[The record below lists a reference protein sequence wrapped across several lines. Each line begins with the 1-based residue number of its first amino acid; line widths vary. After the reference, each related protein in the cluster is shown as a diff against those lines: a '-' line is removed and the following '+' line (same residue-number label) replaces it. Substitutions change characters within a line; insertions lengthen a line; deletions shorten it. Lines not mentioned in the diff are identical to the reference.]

1 LGNSL
6 FYLDPLKIFSYTPV
20 LLALS
25 DYGVRHK
32 RKIIGQ
38 NGLCPVR
45 LAPVFNL
52 QKKIFIG
59 RSFMGRVAIIGVGQ
73 SAFVRGYPGSIRE
86 LAFEGFKECMAD
98 AQVSVKEI
106 DASVICSAPE
116 YDKQRSP
123 AGVFAEYL
131 GLTPQ
136 PTFYVETLCSSS
148 STGVKLAY
156 SLIKSGLHDVVVVLG
171 FQKMSEISSAESQER
186 MGRGADIQW
195 ESPFG
200 TMMPAY
206 YAMYA
211 RAHMKKYGTTPEDL
225 ALIRVKASTYG
236 QINEKAVYR
245 KPVALD
251 MFSDPQSPMSGPV
264 ASPLRV
270 GDCCANADG
279 SSCIILASEEKAK
292 ALSKKPV
299 WILGVG
305 AASSPVNMAGRALF
319 TGLAVGEEAG
329 KQAYKMAGVS
339 PKDVDVA
346 EVHDCFTIAEMMAYE
361 NLGFAK
367 PGEGKDLIKSKETY
381 KEGIIPV
388 NVDGGLLSKGHP
400 IGATGGSQIRT
411 IVLQL
416 RGQAGDMQVK
426 NPEIGLVH
434 NIGGVGLYGN
444 VTILGR
450 S

>member
-1 LGNSL
+1 
-6 FYLDPLKIFSYTPV
+6 
-20 LLALS
+20 
-25 DYGVRHK
+25 
-32 RKIIGQ
+32 
-38 NGLCPVR
+38 
-45 LAPVFNL
+45 
-52 QKKIFIG
+52 
-59 RSFMGRVAIIGVGQ
+59 MGKVGIIGVGQ

-86 LAFEGFKECMAD
+86 LAFEGFKEGMQD
-98 AQVSVKEI
+98 AHIAAKDI

-123 AGVFAEYL
+123 AGVFAEYF

-136 PTFYVETLCSSS
+136 PTFYVESLCSSS
-148 STGVKLAY
+148 SMGVRLAY
-156 SLIKSGLHDVVVVLG
+156 SLIKAGLHDVVAVVG

-211 RAHMKKYGTTPEDL
+211 RAHMAEYGTTSEDL
-225 ALIRVKASTYG
+225 ALIRVKAATYG

-245 KPVALD
+245 KAVTFE
-251 MFSDPQSPMSGPV
+251 MFSDPESPMSNPV

-279 SSCIILASEEKAK
+279 SSCIIVASEEKAK
-292 ALSKKPV
+292 TLSKKPV
-299 WILGVG
+299 WILGLG
-305 AASSPVNMAGRALF
+305 AASTAVNMAGRELF
-319 TGLAVGEEAG
+319 TGLTVGEQAG
-329 KQAYKMAGVS
+329 EQAYKMAGVT
-339 PKDVDVA
+339 PKDIDIA

-381 KEGIIPV
+381 KEGSIPV

-416 RGQAGDMQVK
+416 RGEAGEMQVK
-426 NPEIGLVH
+426 APEIGLVH

-450 S
+450 

>member
-1 LGNSL
+1 
-6 FYLDPLKIFSYTPV
+6 
-20 LLALS
+20 
-25 DYGVRHK
+25 
-32 RKIIGQ
+32 
-38 NGLCPVR
+38 
-45 LAPVFNL
+45 
-52 QKKIFIG
+52 
-59 RSFMGRVAIIGVGQ
+59 MGKVAIIGVGQ

-86 LAFEGFKECMAD
+86 LAFEGFREAMQD
-98 AQVSVKEI
+98 AQIATTDI

-123 AGVFAEYL
+123 AGVLAEYL

-148 STGVKLAY
+148 STGLKIAY
-156 SLIKSGLHDVVVVLG
+156 SLVASGLHDVVAVVG

-206 YAMYA
+206 YATYA
-211 RAHMKKYGTTPEDL
+211 RGHFEKYGTTPDDL
-225 ALIRVKASTYG
+225 ALIRVKAATYG

-245 KPVALD
+245 KPVTFE
-251 MFSDPQSPMSGPV
+251 MFSDPENTMSGPV

-279 SSCIILASEEKAK
+279 SSCLIVANEEKAK
-292 ALSKKPV
+292 LFSKKPV
-299 WILGVG
+299 WIKGLGSASTAVNLANRDLFSGLTVG
-305 AASSPVNMAGRALF
+305 I
-319 TGLAVGEEAG
+319 EAG
-329 KQAYKMAGVS
+329 KQAYKMAGIT
-339 PKDVDVA
+339 PQHINVA

-367 PGEGKDLIKSKETY
+367 PGEGKDLIRSKETY
-381 KEGIIPV
+381 KEGSIPV

-400 IGATGGSQIRT
+400 IGATGGSQVRT

-416 RGQAGDMQVK
+416 RDEAGEMQVK
-426 NPEIGLVH
+426 DPQFGLIH

-450 S
+450 D

>member
-1 LGNSL
+1 L
-6 FYLDPLKIFSYTPV
+6 V
-20 LLALS
+20 
-25 DYGVRHK
+25 
-32 RKIIGQ
+32 
-38 NGLCPVR
+38 
-45 LAPVFNL
+45 
-52 QKKIFIG
+52 
-59 RSFMGRVAIIGVGQ
+59 
-73 SAFVRGYPGSIRE
+73 
-86 LAFEGFKECMAD
+86 FEGFKDAMQD
-98 AQVSVKEI
+98 AQLTTKDI
-106 DASVICSAPE
+106 DASVVCSAPE

-131 GLTPQ
+131 GLNPQ

-148 STGVKLAY
+148 STGLKLAY
-156 SLIKSGLHDVVVVLG
+156 SLVKSGLHEAVAVIG
-171 FQKMSEISSAESQER
+171 FQKMSEISSSESQER

-211 RAHMKKYGTTPEDL
+211 KAHMEKYGTTLDDL
-225 ALIRVKASTYG
+225 ALIRVKAATYG
-236 QINEKAVYR
+236 QLNEKAVYR
-245 KPVALD
+245 KPVEFE
-251 MFSDPQSPMSGPV
+251 MFTDAENRMAGPV

-279 SSCIILASEEKAK
+279 SSCVIVASEEKAK
-292 ALSKKPV
+292 SISKKPV

-305 AASSPVNMAGRALF
+305 AATTSVNLSGRDLF
-319 TGLAVGEEAG
+319 TGLTVAQQASR
-329 KQAYKMAGVS
+329 QAYEMAGVG
-339 PKDVDVA
+339 PKDIDVA

-367 PGEGKDLIKSKETY
+367 PGEGKELIRNKETY
-381 KEGIIPV
+381 QEGSIPV

-416 RGQAGDMQVK
+416 RDEAGDIQVK
-426 NPEIGLVH
+426 NPEIGLIH

-450 S
+450 

>member
-1 LGNSL
+1 
-6 FYLDPLKIFSYTPV
+6 
-20 LLALS
+20 
-25 DYGVRHK
+25 
-32 RKIIGQ
+32 
-38 NGLCPVR
+38 
-45 LAPVFNL
+45 
-52 QKKIFIG
+52 
-59 RSFMGRVAIIGVGQ
+59 MGKVAIIGVGQ
-73 SAFVRGYPGSIRE
+73 SSFVRGYPGTIKE
-86 LAFEGFKECMAD
+86 LAFEGFREALQD
-98 AQVSVKEI
+98 AQITTKDIE
-106 DASVICSAPE
+106 ASIICSAPE

-123 AGVFAEYL
+123 AGVIAEYL
-131 GLTPQ
+131 GLIPQ
-136 PTFYVETLCSSS
+136 PTFYLESLCSSS
-148 STGVKLAY
+148 SMGLKIAY
-156 SLIKSGLHDVVVVLG
+156 SMVKAGLHDSVAVIG

-211 RAHMKKYGTTPEDL
+211 RNHMATYGTTPEDL
-225 ALIRVKASTYG
+225 ALIRVKSGTYG
-236 QINEKAVYR
+236 QLNEKAVYR
-245 KPVALD
+245 KPVTLD
-251 MFSDPQSPMSGPV
+251 MFSDPESTMSGPV

-279 SSCIILASEEKAK
+279 SSCVIVANEEKAK
-292 ALSKKPV
+292 ALCKKPV

-305 AASSPVNMAGRALF
+305 SASTAVNMAGRDLF
-319 TGLAVGEEAG
+319 NGLTVAQQAGE
-329 KQAYKMAGVS
+329 QAYKMAGVT
-339 PKDVDVA
+339 PKDIDVA

-367 PGEGKDLIKSKETY
+367 PGEGKELIRAKETY
-381 KEGIIPV
+381 KDGSIPV

-416 RGQAGDMQVK
+416 RGEAGEIQVK
-426 NPEIGLVH
+426 DPEIGLVH

-444 VTILGR
+444 VSILGR
-450 S
+450 

>member
-1 LGNSL
+1 MNPTREPEHQ
-6 FYLDPLKIFSYTPV
+6 LDPYRYIAYTPASIKISAKHS
-20 LLALS
+20 ALDS
-25 DYGVRHK
+25 NPVYPEA
-32 RKIIGQ
+32 GQ
-38 NGLCPVR
+38 RR
-45 LAPVFNL
+45 LAPGT
-52 QKKIFIG
+52 QTPAGGKP
-59 RSFMGRVAIIGVGQ
+59 MGKVGIIGVGQ
-73 SAFVRGYPGSIRE
+73 SAFVRGYPGSVRE
-86 LAFEGFKECMAD
+86 LAFEGFKEAMAD
-98 AQVSVKEI
+98 AGISNKEI
-106 DASVICSAPE
+106 GASVVCSAPE

-131 GLTPQ
+131 GLVPQ
-136 PTFYVETLCSSS
+136 PTFYMESLCSSS
-148 STGVKLAY
+148 SMGRRVAY
-156 SLIKSGLHDVVVVLG
+156 SLIKSGLHDVVAVIG

-211 RAHMKKYGTTPEDL
+211 RAHMNAYGTTPEDL

-245 KPVALD
+245 KPVTLE
-251 MFSDPQSPMSGPV
+251 MFSDKTSPMAGPV
-264 ASPLRV
+264 AAPLRV

-279 SSCIILASEEKAK
+279 SSCILVANEEKAK
-292 ALSKKPV
+292 TFSDKPI
-299 WILGVG
+299 WILGLG
-305 AASSPVNMAGRALF
+305 AASTAVNLAGRDLF
-319 TGLAVGEEAG
+319 TGLTTAREAAR
-329 KQAYKMAGVS
+329 QAYEMAGVG
-339 PKDVDVA
+339 PKDIDVA

-367 PGEGKDLIKSKETY
+367 PGEGKELIKSKETY
-381 KEGIIPV
+381 REGTIPV

-416 RGQAGDMQVK
+416 RGEAGEMQVK
-426 NPEIGLVH
+426 DPEIGLVH

-450 S
+450 

>member
-1 LGNSL
+1 
-6 FYLDPLKIFSYTPV
+6 
-20 LLALS
+20 
-25 DYGVRHK
+25 
-32 RKIIGQ
+32 
-38 NGLCPVR
+38 
-45 LAPVFNL
+45 
-52 QKKIFIG
+52 
-59 RSFMGRVAIIGVGQ
+59 MGKVGIIGVGQ

-86 LAFEGFKECMAD
+86 LAFEGFKEATQD
-98 AQVSVKEI
+98 AGITNKDI
-106 DASVICSAPE
+106 GASIVCSAPE

-123 AGVFAEYL
+123 AGVFAEYM

-156 SLIKSGLHDVVVVLG
+156 SLIKSGLHDVVAVIG

-211 RAHMKKYGTTPEDL
+211 RAHMAKYGTTSEDL
-225 ALIRVKASTYG
+225 ALIRVKAATYG

-245 KPVALD
+245 KPVTFE
-251 MFSDPQSPMSGPV
+251 MFSDVANPMSGPV

-279 SSCIILASEEKAK
+279 SSCVIVDNEEKAK
-292 ALSKKPV
+292 AFSKKPV
-299 WILGVG
+299 WIMGVG
-305 AASSPVNMAGRALF
+305 AASTAVNMAGRDLF
-319 TGLAVGEEAG
+319 SGLTVGIEAG
-329 KQAYKMAGVS
+329 QQAYKMAGIG
-339 PKDVDVA
+339 PKDIDVA

-367 PGEGKDLIKSKETY
+367 PGEGRDLIRSKETY
-381 KEGIIPV
+381 KEGSIPV

-416 RGQAGDMQVK
+416 RGEAGPMQVK
-426 NPEIGLVH
+426 DPEIGLVH

-450 S
+450 

>member
-1 LGNSL
+1 
-6 FYLDPLKIFSYTPV
+6 
-20 LLALS
+20 
-25 DYGVRHK
+25 
-32 RKIIGQ
+32 
-38 NGLCPVR
+38 
-45 LAPVFNL
+45 
-52 QKKIFIG
+52 
-59 RSFMGRVAIIGVGQ
+59 MGKVAIVGVGQ
-73 SAFVRGYPGSIRE
+73 STFVRSYPGSIRE
-86 LAFEGFKECMAD
+86 LVFEGFKEAMQD
-98 AQVSVKEI
+98 AQMSTTDI
-106 DASVICSAPE
+106 DASIICSAPE

-131 GLTPQ
+131 GLNPQ

-148 STGVKLAY
+148 STGLKLAY
-156 SLIKSGLHDVVVVLG
+156 SLVKSGLHDVVAVIG
-171 FQKMSEISSAESQER
+171 FQKMSEISSSESQER

-211 RAHMKKYGTTPEDL
+211 NAHMAKYGTTLDDL
-225 ALIRVKASTYG
+225 ALIRVKAATYG
-236 QINEKAVYR
+236 QLNDRAVYR
-245 KPVALD
+245 KPVEFE
-251 MFSDPQSPMSGPV
+251 MFKDPENRMAGPV

-279 SSCIILASEEKAK
+279 SSCLIVASEEKAK
-292 ALSKKPV
+292 AFSKKPV

-305 AASSPVNMAGRALF
+305 AATTTVNLAGRDLF
-319 TGLAVGEEAG
+319 TGLSVAEQAAQ
-329 KQAYKMAGVS
+329 QAYEMAGVG
-339 PKDVDVA
+339 PKDIDVA

-361 NLGFAK
+361 NLGFAQ
-367 PGEGKDLIKSKETY
+367 PGEGKELIRAKETY
-381 KEGIIPV
+381 KDGSIPV

-411 IVLQL
+411 IVLQI
-416 RGQAGDMQVK
+416 RDEAGDIQVK
-426 NPEIGLVH
+426 DPKIGLVH

-450 S
+450 

>member
-1 LGNSL
+1 
-6 FYLDPLKIFSYTPV
+6 
-20 LLALS
+20 
-25 DYGVRHK
+25 
-32 RKIIGQ
+32 
-38 NGLCPVR
+38 
-45 LAPVFNL
+45 
-52 QKKIFIG
+52 
-59 RSFMGRVAIIGVGQ
+59 MGKVGIIGVGQ

-86 LAFEGFKECMAD
+86 LAFEGFKDAMQD
-98 AQVSVKEI
+98 AQISTTDI

-136 PTFYVETLCSSS
+136 PTFYLESLCSSS
-148 STGVKLAY
+148 STGLKVAY
-156 SLIKSGLHDVVVVLG
+156 SLVQSGLHDIVAVVG

-211 RAHMKKYGTTPEDL
+211 NAHMAKYGTTPDDL
-225 ALIRVKASTYG
+225 ARIRVKAATYG
-236 QINEKAVYR
+236 QINDRAVYR
-245 KPVALD
+245 KPVTFD
-251 MFSDPQSPMSGPV
+251 MFSDPESPMSGPV

-279 SSCIILASEEKAK
+279 SSCVLVASEEKAK

-299 WILGVG
+299 WILGIG
-305 AASSPVNMAGRALF
+305 AASTTVNLAGRELF
-319 TGLAVGEEAG
+319 TGLTVGQDAG
-329 KQAYKMAGVS
+329 EQAYKMAGVT
-339 PKDVDVA
+339 PKDIDVA
-346 EVHDCFTIAEMMAYE
+346 EVHDCFTIAELMAYE

-367 PGEGKDLIKSKETY
+367 PGEGRDLIGNKETY
-381 KEGIIPV
+381 REGSIPV

-416 RGQAGDMQVK
+416 RGEAGEMQVK
-426 NPEIGLVH
+426 DPEVGLVH

-450 S
+450 

>member
-1 LGNSL
+1 
-6 FYLDPLKIFSYTPV
+6 
-20 LLALS
+20 
-25 DYGVRHK
+25 
-32 RKIIGQ
+32 
-38 NGLCPVR
+38 
-45 LAPVFNL
+45 
-52 QKKIFIG
+52 
-59 RSFMGRVAIIGVGQ
+59 MGKVGIIGVGQ
-73 SAFVRGYPGSIRE
+73 SAFVRGFPGSIRE
-86 LAFEGFKECMAD
+86 LAFEGFKECMKD
-98 AQVSVKEI
+98 AQVSVNDI
-106 DASVICSAPE
+106 DATVVCSAPE

-131 GLTPQ
+131 GLNPQ

-148 STGVKLAY
+148 TTGLKLAY
-156 SLIKSGLHDVVVVLG
+156 SMIKSGLHDVVMVIG

-206 YAMYA
+206 YAMHA
-211 RAHMKKYGTTPEDL
+211 RAHMATYGTTPEDL

-245 KPVALD
+245 KAVTAD
-251 MFSDPQSPMSGPV
+251 MFTDPQNPMAGPV

-279 SSCIILASEEKAK
+279 SSCIIVASEEKAK
-292 ALSKKPV
+292 AFSKKPV
-299 WILGVG
+299 WILGIG
-305 AASSPVNMAGRALF
+305 AASAPVNMAGRDLF
-319 TGLAVGEEAG
+319 SGLSAGEIAG
-329 KQAYKMAGVS
+329 KQAYKMAGVT
-339 PKDVDVA
+339 PKNINVA

-367 PGEGKDLIKSKETY
+367 PGEGRELIRNKATY
-381 KEGIIPV
+381 KEGSIPV

-400 IGATGGSQIRT
+400 IGATGGSQVRT

-416 RGQAGDMQVK
+416 RGEAGNMQVK
-426 NPEIGLVH
+426 DPQIGLVH

-444 VTILGR
+444 VLIFGR
-450 S
+450 